1 MDIKVP
7 WGDGELAFAIPDDWK
22 LLQMAE
28 PEHKAASAD
37 WPDRLANSL
46 DKPVAGPPLSSLLAQ
61 AAESGGKI
69 CIVVEDLTR
78 HSPLKEILPIVL
90 REFKY
95 AGISDSQVFFMMAG
109 GMHPEISREQMTEK
123 LGDEILERFEVKF
136 NPWDDETQY
145 VCVGTINGK
154 EVRTARDV
162 ALSELRIVISSVSA
176 HLQAGFGG
184 GYKMF
189 YPGCSEISS
198 IRALHK
204 TGVSRYGI
212 RQMVGTVPPRN
223 RMRNVIDAA
232 GRLIDMYHGRTFM
245 VQYLLDDN
253 DLPSAIA
260 CGEPDPVH
268 QMLTKQSAVS
278 CGVVCE
284 TQADILITNS
294 HPRDH
299 DLWQCFKAIPNT
311 CWAARPG
318 GVVICLARCP
328 EGLNEMKT
336 PNWPLS
342 PYWTRKIIQW
352 MGAGNI
358 AQMVD
363 RMVKKLAGDS
373 SWFLRLAT
381 QILQRNPIYM
391 VSPSLMEKAEGF
403 PGIALFATVEEA
415 LESAQKLLGGGPQRV
430 VVYPWGGASYPITSE
445 ITAQQQ

>member
-7 WGDGELAFAIPDDWK
+7 WGDGELAFAIPDDWT

-28 PEHKAASAD
+28 PEHKVASAD

-46 DKPVAGPPLSSLLAQ
+46 DKPVAGESLAKLLADV
-61 AAESGGKI
+61 AAAGGKV
-69 CIVVEDLTR
+69 CVVVEDITR
-78 HSPLKEILPIVL
+78 HSPLPEILPLLL

-95 AGISDSQVFFMMAG
+95 SGITDSQVVFMMAG
-109 GMHPEISREQMTEK
+109 GMHPAISRRQMAEK
-123 LGDEILERFEVKF
+123 LGGEILERFDVRF
-136 NPWDDETQY
+136 NPWHDESQY

-154 EVRTARDV
+154 DVRIARDV
-162 ALSELRIVISSVSA
+162 AMSDLRIVVSSVSA

-189 YPGCSEISS
+189 YPGCSEIWS

-204 TGVSRYGI
+204 TGVNRYGI

-223 RMRNVIDAA
+223 KMRQVIDAA
-232 GRLIDMYHGRTFM
+232 GRLTDAYHGRTFM

-260 CGEPDPVH
+260 CGDPLPVH
-268 QMLTKQSAVS
+268 EMLTKQSAVS
-278 CGVVCE
+278 CGVVCG

-336 PNWPLS
+336 LNWPLS
-342 PYWTRKIIQW
+342 PLWTRRIIRW
-352 MGAGNI
+352 IGAGNI

-363 RMVKKLAGDS
+363 RMVTRIAGDS

-391 VSPSLMEKAEGF
+391 VSPSLMERSEGF
-403 PGIALFATVEEA
+403 PGIALFGTVEEA
-415 LESAQKLLGGGPQRV
+415 LDSARRLLGGGPQRV
-430 VVYPWGGASYPITSE
+430 AVYPWGGASYPITAD
-445 ITAQQQ
+445 ITVQQ